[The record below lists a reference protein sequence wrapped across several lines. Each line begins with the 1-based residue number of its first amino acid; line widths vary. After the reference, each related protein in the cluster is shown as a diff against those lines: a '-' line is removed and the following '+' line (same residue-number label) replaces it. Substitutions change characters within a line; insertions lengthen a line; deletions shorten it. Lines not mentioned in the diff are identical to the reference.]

1 MAGNHGLQSDE
12 LWCFSGLGHVLAP
25 VTMALLQD
33 LTLSPSAFPGH
44 QMLHLQSRASGGT
57 DPGVS
62 CRIAASFY
70 LEKVGL
76 TGELLTELLNFLF
89 GKTG

>member
-1 MAGNHGLQSDE
+1 MFLWTGTRFGSCYHGT
-12 LWCFSGLGHVLAP
+12 P
-25 VTMALLQD
+25 PD

-89 GKTG
+89 GKAG